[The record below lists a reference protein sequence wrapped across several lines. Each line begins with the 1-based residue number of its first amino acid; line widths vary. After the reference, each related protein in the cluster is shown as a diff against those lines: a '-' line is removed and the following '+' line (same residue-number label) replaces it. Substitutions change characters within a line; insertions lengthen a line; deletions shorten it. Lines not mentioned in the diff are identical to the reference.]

1 MSGPMTRNAC
11 SLDRIMR
18 SGFAE
23 DVDTEERFV
32 VDGLDIIQIE
42 ADSSLEILAGE
53 LVRGDE
59 A

>member
-1 MSGPMTRNAC
+1 MTRNAC